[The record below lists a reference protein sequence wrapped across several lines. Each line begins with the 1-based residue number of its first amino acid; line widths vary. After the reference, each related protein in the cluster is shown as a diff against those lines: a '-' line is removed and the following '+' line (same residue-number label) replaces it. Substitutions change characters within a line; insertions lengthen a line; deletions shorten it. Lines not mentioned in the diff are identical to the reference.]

1 MTSGDRPPPES
12 RSPQVTLVMMEFAGS
27 PQMVR
32 TLEKRLSRRFGL
44 DFVLRDPWF
53 DVEDCLD
60 VTRGQYDSR
69 MFLERLISQAK
80 VPGDKIL
87 GITSVDLFIPI
98 LTFVFGEAQLGGSVS
113 VVSSHR
119 LDNAVYG
126 LPYSESL
133 LVERLDKEAT
143 HELGH
148 TFGLAHCAKLECVM
162 HSSTYV
168 EEIDLKGADFC
179 PDCRVSLT
187 RGENR
192 EPAASTDD
200 LL

>member
-1 MTSGDRPPPES
+1 
-12 RSPQVTLVMMEFAGS
+12 MEFAGS
-27 PQMVR
+27 PQMIR
-32 TLEKRLSRRFGL
+32 TIQERLSRRFGL

-53 DVEDCLD
+53 DIEDCLD

-69 MFLERLISQAK
+69 MVLERLISHAE

-87 GITSVDLFIPI
+87 GVTNVDLFIPI

-148 TFGLAHCAKLECVM
+148 TFGLAHCAELECVM

-179 PDCRVSLT
+179 RDCKVRLT
-187 RGENR
+187 RGEDR
-192 EPAASTDD
+192 GPAASTDN
-200 LL
+200 LLQ

>member
-1 MTSGDRPPPES
+1 MASGDRPEP
-12 RSPQVTLVMMEFAGS
+12 RAPQITLVMMEFAGS
-27 PQMVR
+27 SRMVR
-32 TLEKRLSRRFGL
+32 DLEQRLSYRFGL
-44 DFVLRDPWF
+44 EIVLRDPWF
-53 DVEDCLD
+53 DIEDCLD

-69 MFLERLISQAK
+69 MVLERLISQAK

-87 GITSVDLFIPI
+87 GVTSVDLFIPI

-119 LDNAVYG
+119 LDNVVYG

-133 LVERLDKEAT
+133 LLERLDKEAT

-148 TFGLAHCAKLECVM
+148 TFGLAHCAQLECVM

-168 EEIDLKGADFC
+168 EEIDLKRADFC
-179 PDCRVSLT
+179 PDCNVSLK
-187 RGENR
+187 RGEDR
-192 EPAASTDD
+192 GPAASTDD
-200 LL
+200 LLH